1 MTLVA
6 MERAGTSHRSAAI
19 HRRVIMRLEERI
31 VHDVAVVKVHGDIV
45 LNGSGPDLANRVRSL
60 LQQDRRR
67 ILLDM
72 SDVRYVDSGGIGEL
86 VESFTAAKHRGG
98 SIKLLNVTGRLNDL
112 LVITKLLNVF
122 ECFDTEEEALDSFE
136 RPLVAH

>member
-1 MTLVA
+1 
-6 MERAGTSHRSAAI
+6 
-19 HRRVIMRLEERI
+19 MRLEERI

-45 LNGSGPDLANRVRSL
+45 LNGSGPDLANTVRSL
-60 LQQDRRR
+60 LEQDRRR
-67 ILLDM
+67 IVLDM
-72 SDVRYVDSGGIGEL
+72 GDVRYVDSGGIGEL

-98 SIKLLNVTGRLNDL
+98 SIKLLNVTRRLNDL

-122 ECFDTEEEALDSFE
+122 ECFDTEKEALDSFD